1 MKKDHRNFAEWSSP
15 CFPCMGLINALSENR
30 ATVTSPCAKNTTDP
44 AMGLFFYWKEKA
56 MDWLND
62 YTGDI
67 WYTDVI
73 AAYEESKE
81 SEE

>member
-1 MKKDHRNFAEWSSP
+1 MHCPKTGQRSQV
-15 CFPCMGLINALSENR
+15 R
-30 ATVTSPCAKNTTDP
+30 VQKNTTDP

-56 MDWLND
+56 MDWLKD